1 LIFRFE
7 FIYLLSFLI
16 SEIGIEA
23 LDVLGLVEL
32 ALNVGLGDTNSHSL
46 DSIAACGDN
55 THWSFGLVN
64 VVFSF
69 YGWHCFEASLHACII
84 LVINIIMTVHLSI
97 GLSLS
102 FATGK
107 RSHKAIFNA

>member
-1 LIFRFE
+1 LVFRFE

-16 SEIGIEA
+16 SEIGSEA

-32 ALNVGLGDTNSHSL
+32 ALNVGLGDSNSHSL
-46 DSIAACGDN
+46 DSIAACRDS

-69 YGWHCFEASLHACII
+69 HGWHFFEASLHSCVVLWIVVNPI
-84 LVINIIMTVHLSI
+84 LTVVLSI

-102 FATGK
+102 
-107 RSHKAIFNA
+107 